1 MLRVRKG
8 GRRLRIFIC
17 IFYGAKGVQSG
28 GGGAKGIEGCAKEV
42 VFLHLYLNGTWC
54 EGSAKK
60 VRGVCKGGPREV
72 QKGSQRGAKGL
83 TLCVPLTVPG
93 AKGGKVGVKG
103 AERKCEGVEKGAER
117 GCIPLSVP
125 LTVPGAK
132 GVRRGCKGSAKG
144 VRRGYIPLSVP
155 LKVPSAKVVRRV
167 YKLVQRVARR

>member
-1 MLRVRKG
+1 M
-8 GRRLRIFIC
+8 
-17 IFYGAKGVQSG
+17 
-28 GGGAKGIEGCAKEV
+28 
-42 VFLHLYLNGTWC
+42 
-54 EGSAKK
+54 
-60 VRGVCKGGPREV
+60 CKGCPREV

-103 AERKCEGVEKGAER
+103 AER
-117 GCIPLSVP
+117 GCVPLSIP